1 MPPTIKAQQIYAYQN
16 DVDGIRTL
24 LATAS
29 DGTGVSSIA
38 NTVAYWDAN
47 GVTQTIFTP
56 SVLAKTVRAVF
67 SRDYMY
73 FTDNVAADLKKWNYN
88 GLTFTNWGIA
98 GPVSAP
104 VLSTPSPGAITLLTG
119 RIYYVVFLNSTSQDY
134 SDISPQSAITGA
146 LTNQEQPLIDLPVS
160 SDPQVDQKVIL
171 ATADG
176 GDPSTLYFVAQ
187 VPNATTTYTDNTTEV
202 NLLEA
207 NVYQYTD
214 SSGVDHGV
222 VDNTPPPNGSYPIKS
237 NGRIFLAAGQ
247 TLFFSKSLAEVLT
260 STGIIAGRYEDC
272 WPVSNSIDIS
282 ENAEQIRGLL
292 TDGQTLYIGTEL
304 HIRRLTGDGPSNFSQ
319 PQVIFNNTGLLTQNV
334 WQVIYVEGTPVG
346 TMWLT
351 PDLRVMKSDFNTY
364 DNVGTPVQPILN
376 TINQSALDSAWAISV
391 SIGPYNFYVLGI
403 PTGTN
408 TVADTFLIFD
418 LRLGKWYVWE
428 MADMFA
434 CGIYYVN
441 IAGVARWIMI
451 DSSGTVRTFDQS
463 FLMDRVGDTGTTPI
477 TSTIQTTWLDL
488 GDPYL
493 HKALNELEIVTSDPN
508 IEVTIQG
515 ASRASEFASPP
526 VTLIS
531 DQNPT
536 LSPFGDYKLYL
547 AGTRAI
553 NHYYQVTLESV
564 TSNTSEESDTLL
576 GVYRFEVLP
585 IHRM

>member
-1 MPPTIKAQQIYAYQN
+1 MPPTIKAEQIYAYQN
-16 DVDGIRTL
+16 DVEGIRTL

-29 DGTGVSSIA
+29 NGTGVASLA
-38 NTVAYWDAN
+38 NTVSYWDAN
-47 GVTQTIFTP
+47 GVAQTIFTP
-56 SVLAKTVRAVF
+56 SVLAQNVRTVF

-73 FTDNVAADLKKWNYN
+73 FTDGVAADLKKWNYN
-88 GLTFTNWGIA
+88 GLTFTNWGISA
-98 GPVSAP
+98 PVSAP
-104 VLSTPSPGAITLLTG
+104 TVSTPSSGNITLLVG
-119 RIYYVVFLNSTSQDY
+119 RIYYVVFLNSVSQDY
-134 SDISPQSAITGA
+134 SDLSPQSGSTGPLTSQQQP
-146 LTNQEQPLIDLPVS
+146 LTNLPVS
-160 SDPQVDQKVIL
+160 SDPQVNQKVIL

-176 GDPSTLYFVAQ
+176 GDPATLYFVAQ
-187 VPNATTTYTDNTTEV
+187 VSNATTTYTDNTTETA
-202 NLLEA
+202 LLEA

-222 VDNTPPPNGSYPIKS
+222 ADNTPPPNGSYPLKS

-346 TMWLT
+346 TMWVT

-364 DNVGTPVQPILN
+364 DNVGTPIQPILE
-376 TINQSALDSAWAISV
+376 TINTAALSASWAMAV

-403 PTGTN
+403 PTGNN
-408 TVADTFLIFD
+408 TVPDTFLVFD

-441 IAGVARWIMI
+441 IAGIARWIMI
-451 DSSGTVRTFDQS
+451 DASGTVRNFDQS
-463 FLMDRVGDTGTTPI
+463 FLMDRIGDVGTTPI

-493 HKALNELEIVTSDPN
+493 HKALNELELVTSDPN
-508 IEVTIQG
+508 LQVTIQG
-515 ASRASEFASPP
+515 ASKAEEFENPP
-526 VTLIS
+526 ITLVN

-536 LSPFGDYKLYL
+536 LSPFGDYKIYL
-547 AGTRAI
+547 AGTQAI
-553 NHYYQVTLESV
+553 NHYFQVTLESIS
-564 TSNTSEESDTLL
+564 SNTSDENDIIL